1 MFLIATRSEKSE
13 PRLQLFDVPF
23 FAADVKGLKAG
34 ESAVIDV
41 ATPGFPLR
49 SLAELPPGDYYVQG
63 LLNIYTEFHRSD
75 GHIIWAH
82 MDQWEGQDVARSPGN
97 LISGV
102 KTEPQCGCKLKL
114 ELNKTI
120 PPIEVPPDTE
130 WVKRIKFQSQLLSR
144 FWGQPIYLGATILL
158 PRGYN
163 AHPKLHYPVVYVQGH
178 FSHDA

>member
-1 MFLIATRSEKSE
+1 MRFELFFPESVHPGPITGRMFLIATRSEKSE

-75 GHIIWAH
+75 GH
-82 MDQWEGQDVARSPGN
+82 
-97 LISGV
+97 
-102 KTEPQCGCKLKL
+102 
-114 ELNKTI
+114 
-120 PPIEVPPDTE
+120 
-130 WVKRIKFQSQLLSR
+130 
-144 FWGQPIYLGATILL
+144 
-158 PRGYN
+158 
-163 AHPKLHYPVVYVQGH
+163 
-178 FSHDA
+178 